1 MHPTIR
7 YAKSG
12 QVHVAYQVFGDGT
25 IDLILVPGFISHL
38 EHWWS
43 EPGHA
48 RWLRRLGEVAVVLFD
63 KRGTGLSDR
72 LDSQPG
78 NALGAPANAR
88 QRSRLPDRL
97 CYSAAAATSAT
108 ATSTNVSENVGALPR
123 SA

>member
-97 CYSAAAATSAT
+97 CYCFY
-108 ATSTNVSENVGALPR
+108 ALKR
-123 SA
+123 

>member
-97 CYSAAAATSAT
+97 CYCFY
-108 ATSTNVSENVGALPR
+108 ALKR
-123 SA
+123 RLRRNRKKRRR